1 MFGFRL
7 IKKTEI
13 ENLLVDLANAR
24 ETVATQAKQIAE
36 LNEKVRKQEET
47 IAKLTATAHNVENVV
62 EEKPVKKVR
71 RNRSKKTTKK
81 EE

>member
-7 IKKTEI
+7 IKKTEF
-13 ENLLVDLANAR
+13 EKLLADLANAK
-24 ETVATQAKQIAE
+24 ETVATQANQIVE
-36 LNEKVRKQEET
+36 LNDKVRKQEKT
-47 IAKLTATAHNVENVV
+47 IANLTATTPNVEKVV